1 MTTEQAAAICKVK
14 RGTIIQW
21 IRREKLKAE
30 KRGRDWHIT
39 PGALRSVVVKKAG
52 RRKEGGKTT

>member
-1 MTTEQAAAICKVK
+1 MTTKEAAKAANVQT
-14 RGTIIQW
+14 GTIVQW
-21 IRREKLKAE
+21 IRRKKLKAE

-52 RRKEGGKTT
+52 RPRK